1 MHKGLS
7 PRVAARGAALVLF
20 SVLFFHSSRR
30 GTHCHHPHRV
40 RAGQAPTRTLPGAPD
55 ALRAA
60 PASLPEVLE
69 LVIAEQHGRH
79 RRPGES
85 GGVAFLRRQ
94 VRGTFMGLFQ
104 ATKGSRQQPVAVSG
118 WSAAV
123 DRTC

>member
-1 MHKGLS
+1 MSLRDRDSACVTRLSLLFEKGFLAPRRSS
-7 PRVAARGAALVLF
+7 PTLRGVY
-20 SVLFFHSSRR
+20 SDY
-30 GTHCHHPHRV
+30 
-40 RAGQAPTRTLPGAPD
+40 TLID
-55 ALRAA
+55 A
-60 PASLPEVLE
+60 ASLPEVLE